1 MVALAAGW
9 LVGEIAVLS
18 GLGIESL
25 TVAGLL
31 RNFSQGNN
39 HNELATP
46 NTTKKSLHPTWA
58 MSIPPRSVPT
68 AGPEAHPAEN
78 SAVVQPPCNPRKL
91 RGESVL
97 CEAAANRA
105 AKPSRERTDST

>member
-46 NTTKKSLHPTWA
+46 NTTKKSLQPTWA

-68 AGPEAHPAEN
+68 AGPEAWPAAMNE
-78 SAVVQPPCNPRKL
+78 AARPRCNPRKL
-91 RGESVL
+91 TGLSFMY
-97 CEAAANRA
+97 EA
-105 AKPSRERTDST
+105 

>member
-46 NTTKKSLHPTWA
+46 NTTKKSLQPTWA

-68 AGPEAHPAEN
+68 AGPEACPAEMSELARPRWN
-78 SAVVQPPCNPRKL
+78 SEKI
-91 RGESVL
+91 
-97 CEAAANRA
+97 
-105 AKPSRERTDST
+105 RERSLVYEGKANDSPIATSR